1 MKKKLIAIGLLAL
14 FSLSILSSAF
24 AQEDNSPQEY
34 HVFAKGWDRVKLA
47 FAFQDE
53 HRLEILNK
61 IAERRAEH
69 YQLLINEGKSEEAQA
84 YLLKTERLMTAKLE
98 KLDVMVDKKQEIL
111 NRIYRNVSVEDR
123 DIKPYVEITNKRGY

>member
-84 YLLKTERLMTAKLE
+84 YLLKTERLMTAQLE